1 MVRKASNYMK
11 AVVSTVSSAE
21 VSVDGEVVGAVNGP
35 ALLALV
41 GIGVADVAD
50 AAAAAEDAVEKM
62 ARKIAELRLLP
73 AAGEPWDSPRNH
85 SAEEVGGQV
94 LLVSQ
99 FTLMGETKKGR
110 RPSWANAAPGDA
122 AQPLFDRLAE
132 LLRQRGIVVETG
144 RFGAMMK
151 VTSVNEGPFTVL
163 IET

>member
-1 MVRKASNYMK
+1 MK

-21 VSVDGEVVGAVNGP
+21 VSVDGEVVGAVNGS

-50 AAAAAEDAVEKM
+50 AEAAAEDAVEKM

-73 AAGEPWDSPRNH
+73 AAGEPWDSPRNC
-85 SAEEVGGQV
+85 SVEEVGGQV

-122 AQPLFDRLAE
+122 AQPVFDRLAE

-144 RFGAMMK
+144 RFGAMMQ
-151 VTSVNEGPFTVL
+151 VSSVNEGPFTVL

>member
-1 MVRKASNYMK
+1 M
-11 AVVSTVSSAE
+11 
-21 VSVDGEVVGAVNGP
+21 
-35 ALLALV
+35 
-41 GIGVADVAD
+41 
-50 AAAAAEDAVEKM
+50 
-62 ARKIAELRLLP
+62 
-73 AAGEPWDSPRNH
+73 
-85 SAEEVGGQV
+85 
-94 LLVSQ
+94 LVSQ